1 MDQSEIEQLAMAN
14 QQQQQQMQQMAANQ
28 QQQQQQM
35 QQMAAN
41 QQDLR
46 EDLDRLTNSQKEI
59 LSTLKKL
66 IPQEGQGSSSGQ
78 GLSGTVGAQ
87 NPAIYPQ
94 ITPSDVTM
102 QTVQTSSVPNMHS
115 GRQSFSPKVYHGEKG
130 ESFMEWLDIL
140 FACARANRWDI
151 ATTHDAAQIHSRG
164 SKRESM
170 MEVKLD
176 SVTSLE
182 DLKEKYK
189 GSVMGVQGK
198 ISPFENCFGINV
210 YRKQGETLNQ
220 FKTRLHEAWKLAC
233 GQYIDHVMIHK
244 MMVKAFIIGLNDK
257 NLREKILDQPEVDF
271 ETTVKFAKEK
281 LMERADQKLEN
292 SGRVLRPDDVIP
304 GSVDKLGKD
313 DDEDDIN
320 KIAKRGKKPV
330 CFECQKPGHLA
341 KDCFRRKNKDEKQSK
356 KQNKKKPIFKRK
368 KIQELESDDQ
378 EQDDQKDFR

>member
-1 MDQSEIEQLAMAN
+1 MDPSDIEQL
-14 QQQQQQMQQMAANQ
+14 QQMAANQ

-35 QQMAAN
+35 QQMAASH
-41 QQDLR
+41 QGLR
-46 EDLDRLTNSQKEI
+46 EDLDKLTNSQKEI

-66 IPQEGQGSSSGQ
+66 IPQEGGTSSGQ
-78 GLSGTVGAQ
+78 GPSGTAGAQ
-87 NPAIYPQ
+87 IPAIYPQ
-94 ITPSDVTM
+94 VPPSDVTM
-102 QTVQTSSVPNMHS
+102 HTVQTSNVPNIYSGS
-115 GRQSFSPKVYHGEKG
+115 GRQSFSPKVYSGEKG

-140 FACARANRWDI
+140 FACARANKWDI

-198 ISPFENCFGINV
+198 ISPFENCFGMNL

-244 MMVKAFIIGLNDK
+244 MMVKAFIMGLNDK
-257 NLREKILDQPEVDF
+257 NLREKILDQPEADF

-281 LMERADQKLEN
+281 LMERADQKLET
-292 SGRVLRPDDVIP
+292 SGQAIRPNDVIP
-304 GSVDKLGKD
+304 GSVNKLGREE
-313 DDEDDIN
+313 DEEALK
-320 KIAKRGKKPV
+320 KISKREKKPV
-330 CFECQKPGHLA
+330 CFECQKPGHFA
-341 KDCFRRKNKDEKQSK
+341 KDCYRKKNKPKKQSK
-356 KQNKKKPIFKRK
+356 KQEKKRPSFKQK
-368 KIQELESDDQ
+368 KIQEVDDSDDQ